1 MAVAS
6 ASARGLCSPVVNVAS
21 TGTSFRSRSSRIVA
35 PFKSIRSP
43 ALQGQP
49 LRLHSGRRQRL
60 GAVIL
65 HAQWGAEVA
74 FTDAKILETGKAA
87 DNLHRCLVDIG
98 SLASEYTTPGQFIQ
112 AKIAADGKAGFF
124 AIASPPDSNN
134 AGIVELLIKP
144 SGEAAE
150 AICAAPE
157 GATVKVSPVM
167 GKGFPVDRI
176 GAESFKKVYL
186 FATGSGISPIKAL
199 IESGKLNASARDQV
213 ILYYGT
219 RTPAS
224 MAFNDRVSSWEQ
236 EFGVKVV
243 PVYSQEGQGYVQ
255 DVFLSQGGVSGGSEG
270 VAAVLCGQKGMAE
283 AVTEALTA
291 AGVAK
296 EHILM
301 NF

>member
-1 MAVAS
+1 MAS
-6 ASARGLCSPVVNVAS
+6 AARCSPSPVVNVTSAS
-21 TGTSFRSRSSRIVA
+21 SSFRCRTSRVVA
-35 PFKSIRSP
+35 PFRSTRTP

-49 LRLHSGRRQRL
+49 LRVHSGRRQRL
-60 GAVIL
+60 GALIL
-65 HAQWGAEVA
+65 HAQWGADVA

-98 SLASEYTTPGQFIQ
+98 PLASEYKIPGQFIQ

-124 AIASPPDSNN
+124 AIASAPDSNN
-134 AGIVELLIKP
+134 SGVVELLIKP

-150 AICAAPE
+150 AICAATQ

-176 GAESFKKVYL
+176 PADSFKKVYL

-199 IESGKLNASARDQV
+199 IESGKLNAAARDQV
-213 ILYYGT
+213 TLFYGT

-224 MAFNDRVSSWEQ
+224 MAFSDKLAHWEQ
-236 EFGVKVV
+236 EFGIKVV
-243 PVYSQEGQGYVQ
+243 PVYSQEGQGYIQ
-255 DVFLSQGGVSGGSEG
+255 DVFLSQGGVSGSADG
-270 VAAVLCGQKGMAE
+270 VAALLCGQKGMAE
-283 AVTEALTA
+283 AITEALTA

-296 EHILM
+296 EHILT

>member
-1 MAVAS
+1 MACAS
-6 ASARGLCSPVVNVAS
+6 SARGLCSPVVNVAS
-21 TGTSFRSRSSRIVA
+21 TTASIRCHQLSKIVA
-35 PFKSIRSP
+35 PLRSARSP

-60 GAVIL
+60 GAIIL
-65 HAQWGAEVA
+65 HAQW
-74 FTDAKILETGKAA
+74 
-87 DNLHRCLVDIG
+87 DIG
-98 SLASEYTTPGQFIQ
+98 SLASDYTTPGQFLQ

-124 AIASPPDSNN
+124 AIASAPDSNN
-134 AGIVELLIKP
+134 AGVVELLIKP
-144 SGEAAE
+144 NGEAAE
-150 AICAAPE
+150 AICAATE
-157 GATVKVSPVM
+157 GAIVKVSPVM
-167 GKGFPVDRI
+167 GKGFLIDRI
-176 GAESFKKVYL
+176 PADSFKRVYL

-213 ILYYGT
+213 TLYYGT
-219 RTPAS
+219 RTPAA
-224 MAFNDRVSSWEQ
+224 MAFENKLSHWEQ

-255 DVFLSQGGVSGGSEG
+255 DMFLSQGGVVGGSEG

>member
-1 MAVAS
+1 MACAS
-6 ASARGLCSPVVNVAS
+6 SARGLCSPVVNVAS
-21 TGTSFRSRSSRIVA
+21 TTASIRCHQLSKIVA
-35 PFKSIRSP
+35 PLRSARSP

-60 GAVIL
+60 GAIIL

-98 SLASEYTTPGQFIQ
+98 SLASDYTTPGQFLQ

-124 AIASPPDSNN
+124 AIASAPDSNN
-134 AGIVELLIKP
+134 AGVVELLIKP
-144 SGEAAE
+144 NGEAAE
-150 AICAAPE
+150 AICAATE
-157 GATVKVSPVM
+157 GAIVKVSPVM
-167 GKGFPVDRI
+167 GKGFLIDRI
-176 GAESFKKVYL
+176 PADSFKRVYL

-213 ILYYGT
+213 TLYYGT
-219 RTPAS
+219 RTPAA
-224 MAFNDRVSSWEQ
+224 MAFENKLSHWEQ

-255 DVFLSQGGVSGGSEG
+255 DMFLSQGGVVGGSEG

>member
-1 MAVAS
+1 MVGS
-6 ASARGLCSPVVNVAS
+6 LSRGLCSPVANVAS
-21 TGTSFRSRSSRIVA
+21 ATTSVRCHKSSRIVA
-35 PFKSIRSP
+35 PFSSTRS
-43 ALQGQP
+43 LVNQSQF
-49 LRLHSGRRQRL
+49 LRIHSGRRQRL
-60 GAVIL
+60 GAIIL
-65 HAQWGAEVA
+65 HAQWGADVA
-74 FTDAKILETGKAA
+74 FTDGKILETGKSG

-98 SLASEYTTPGQFIQ
+98 SLASEYKIPGQFVQ
-112 AKIAADGKAGFF
+112 AKMDADGKAGFF
-124 AIASPPDSNN
+124 AIASAPDSNN
-134 AGIVELLIKP
+134 AGVVELLIKP

-150 AICAAPE
+150 AICAATE
-157 GATVKVSPVM
+157 GSTVKVSPVM

-176 GAESFKKVYL
+176 PADTFKKVYL

-199 IESGKLNASARDQV
+199 IESGNLNASARDQV
-213 ILYYGT
+213 VLYYGT
-219 RTPAS
+219 RTPAA
-224 MAFNDRVSSWEQ
+224 MAFGDRLSEWEK

-243 PVYSQEGQGYVQ
+243 PVYSQDGQGYVQ

-296 EHILM
+296 EHILT

>member
-1 MAVAS
+1 MAAVAS
-6 ASARGLCSPVVNVAS
+6 TRGLYPVVNAAS
-21 TGTSFRSRSSRIVA
+21 AGASSFRCRSSKIVA
-35 PFKSIRSP
+35 PFKSPRSP

-60 GAVIL
+60 GAMIL
-65 HAQWGAEVA
+65 HAQWGADVA

-98 SLASEYTTPGQFIQ
+98 SLASEYTIPGQFIQ
-112 AKIAADGKAGFF
+112 AKIAANGKAGFF
-124 AIASPPDSNN
+124 AIASAPDSNN
-134 AGIVELLIKP
+134 AGVVELLIKP
-144 SGEAAE
+144 NGEAAE
-150 AICAAPE
+150 AICAATE
-157 GATVKVSPVM
+157 GATVKVSSVM
-167 GKGFPVDRI
+167 GKGFPVERI
-176 GAESFKKVYL
+176 PADSFKKVYL

-199 IESGKLNASARDQV
+199 IESGKLNAGAREQV
-213 ILYYGT
+213 TLYYGT
-219 RTPAS
+219 RTPAA
-224 MAFNDRVSSWEQ
+224 MAFGDRLSQWEE

-270 VAAVLCGQKGMAE
+270 VACILCGQKGMAE

-291 AGVAK
+291 AGVVK
-296 EHILM
+296 ENILT